1 MQALRFLFPPTVPHG
16 GSVSPIFMV
25 ERGRLNVNA
34 NASMTATS
42 IATSACGGFCPSFA
56 QRIMEITKSQTFR
69 YRDTHMFDT
78 CWQRG
83 RREGAE
89 LAPSR
94 YPAILI
100 ISQYPNIM
108 GPRSVADYLLVS
120 FLIRI
125 LTKIHAFLKSWSSH
139 RQLFNSNRRRMHFRN
154 LY

>member
-1 MQALRFLFPPTVPHG
+1 MQALRFLFPPTVLHG
-16 GSVSPIFMV
+16 GSVSPIFML

-34 NASMTATS
+34 NASMIATS

-69 YRDTHMFDT
+69 YSDTHMFDT

-94 YPAILI
+94 YPDILI

-108 GPRSVADYLLVS
+108 GPRSVADYLLVY
-120 FLIRI
+120 FLIQI
-125 LTKIHAFLKSWSSH
+125 ITKIHLFLKSWSSPRH
-139 RQLFNSNRRRMHFRN
+139 LFNSNRRRMHFRT